1 MGGTADLKLVTA
13 QLDVRKAVTPQRET
27 TDGIDGPP
35 RAIRDGSLVMS
46 PHVWALAKEGRVFIS
61 ADSDHAQVVTGA
73 ESYADTTPTLQL
85 DVPKGCTAIPLAVFL
100 SQDGTAAGGEILVHI
115 EIDEV
120 VRYASSGTLEKVRS
134 SRTDMPLKNQCD
146 LYSAPTAVAGAGIQ
160 VYAGNFVHDVAP
172 TVTDDINWHQ
182 FLWVPD
188 VPIFLV
194 GAAALNVYTYATA
207 PGPQY
212 YWYVMWA
219 EIPSSDLN

>member
-1 MGGTADLKLVTA
+1 MAGTADLKLVTA
-13 QLDVRKAVTPQRET
+13 SLDVRKAVTPQRET

-35 RAIRDGSLVMS
+35 RAQRDGSLVMS
-46 PHVWALAKEGRVFIS
+46 PYVWALAKEGRVFIA
-61 ADSDHAQVVTGA
+61 ADSDHAAVLTTQTA
-73 ESYADTTPTLQL
+73 YADTTPALLL
-85 DVPKGCTAIPLAVFL
+85 DVPKGCTAIPLGVFL

-120 VRYASSGTLEKVRS
+120 VRYASGGAREKVRS

-146 LYSAPTAVAGAGIQ
+146 VWSEATAVAGAGIQ
-160 VYAGNFVHDVAP
+160 LYAGNFINSVAP
-172 TVTDDINWHQ
+172 EVADDINWHQ

-194 GAAALNVYTYATA
+194 GAAALNVYAYATD
-207 PGPQY
+207 PGPEY